1 MSKTRVH
8 NLSLHKNKFRDET
21 VGPYAALGGPF
32 YIKKILG
39 KSHYL
44 IIASESFY
52 HEVTPACFEQSVNR
66 STVLDTVQIKK
77 NGSSLNSE
85 QFFMPAA
92 RTEKVVFY
100 FCLDFGQTL
109 LGK

>member
-1 MSKTRVH
+1 MSKTRIH

-44 IIASESFY
+44 IKASESFY
-52 HEVTPACFEQSVNR
+52 HEVTPQCFEQTMKR
-66 STVLDTVQIKK
+66 STILDTAEIKK
-77 NGSSLNSE
+77 NLEAFNAKQSKNN
-85 QFFMPAA
+85 
-92 RTEKVVFY
+92 T
-100 FCLDFGQTL
+100 
-109 LGK
+109 

>member
-8 NLSLHKNKFRDET
+8 NLSLHKDKFNDT
-21 VGPYAALGGPF
+21 TIGPAAALGGPF

-44 IIASESFY
+44 IKASESFY
-52 HEVTPACFEQSVNR
+52 HEVTPACFEQTVSR

-77 NGSSLNSE
+77 NLEEFN
-85 QFFMPAA
+85 A
-92 RTEKVVFY
+92 K
-100 FCLDFGQTL
+100 
-109 LGK
+109 

>member
-8 NLSLHKNKFRDET
+8 SLSLHKDKFRDKD

-44 IIASESFY
+44 IKASESFY
-52 HEVTPACFEQSVNR
+52 HEITPACFKETIKR
-66 STVLDTVQIKK
+66 STSLDTKEIK
-77 NGSSLNSE
+77 NNLRRFNA
-85 QFFMPAA
+85 Q
-92 RTEKVVFY
+92 
-100 FCLDFGQTL
+100 
-109 LGK
+109 